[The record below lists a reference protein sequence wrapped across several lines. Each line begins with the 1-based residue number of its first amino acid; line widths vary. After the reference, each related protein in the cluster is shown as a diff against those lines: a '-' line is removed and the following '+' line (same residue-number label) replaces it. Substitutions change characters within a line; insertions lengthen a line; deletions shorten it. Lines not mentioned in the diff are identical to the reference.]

1 MPGRLSRIVLFVLA
15 ATALSGVA
23 QADSLRCD
31 GRLVTDGDPVVS
43 VLRACGEPSFRD
55 PWWGNAPSSGVPPM
69 MEWTYNHGPQRLMN
83 QIVFR
88 EGKVIAIRTAGY
100 GFRAGTP
107 PPSGSC
113 EPTSIA
119 PGLSKY
125 RLIQFCGEPVQRSG
139 GYVYSTVYDDGVQRY
154 FLRHGGHAVYRERW
168 IYNFGANRLL
178 REVTLENAR
187 VVSVQTLGRGFDRR

>member
-1 MPGRLSRIVLFVLA
+1 MPGGPALLGLVALTMIGLSVA
-15 ATALSGVA
+15 A
-23 QADSLRCD
+23 QADSLRCH

-43 VLRACGEPSFRD
+43 VLRACGQPSFRD

-69 MEWTYNHGPQRLMN
+69 MEWTYNHGSRRLMD

-88 EGKVIAIRTAGY
+88 NGRVIAIRTAGY
-100 GFRAGTP
+100 GFRAGSP

-119 PGLSKY
+119 PGMSKY
-125 RLIQFCGEPVQRSG
+125 RLIQSCGEPIQRSG
-139 GYVYSTVYDDGVQRY
+139 GYVYSTVYDDGAQRY
-154 FLRHGGHAVYRERW
+154 FLRHSAHAVYRERW

-178 REVTLENAR
+178 RQVTLENAR
-187 VVSVQTLGRGFDRR
+187 VVSVQTLNRGFNPR